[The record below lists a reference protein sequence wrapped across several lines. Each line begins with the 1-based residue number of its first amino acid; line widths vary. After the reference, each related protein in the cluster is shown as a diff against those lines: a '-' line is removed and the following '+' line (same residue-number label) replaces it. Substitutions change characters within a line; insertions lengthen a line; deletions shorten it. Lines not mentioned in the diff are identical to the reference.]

1 MTQLENLH
9 ADVFAAIALRYLA
22 AGQVRLYEH
31 LCKQPWFH
39 APSLLQVLDK
49 AKATLPPGIEPDLRA
64 GEAEAAADL
73 AVLYERRWLRAFWP
87 ALIWRLL
94 RSLTPTKK

>member
-1 MTQLENLH
+1 MTQLESLH
-9 ADVFAAIALRYLA
+9 ADAFSAIALRHLA

-39 APSLLQVLDK
+39 ASSLLQVLDK
-49 AKATLPPGIEPDLRA
+49 AKATLPPGTEPDLRA

-73 AVLYERRWLRAFWP
+73 AALYERRWLCAFWP